1 MEVWSDSRV
10 KQGTKQ
16 RIVGTIVIASL
27 ALIFLPIIFDGQGSH
42 QTQTASRIP
51 EQPVVPILPEPQQS
65 RPVII
70 SDADLVVTETK
81 PEPERVTKTIEESA
95 SDLIE
100 VSASES
106 GFTRDIPTLNPAGL
120 PNGWSIRLG
129 SFSEASNATNLMQR
143 LQTAG
148 YKAYIRD
155 IDSEQV
161 ELTGVFVGPWLER
174 ALVNDY
180 IDQLRDEFQLEGMV
194 VRYQLKQP

>member
-1 MEVWSDSRV
+1 M

-16 RIVGTIVIASL
+16 RVVGTIVIVSL

-42 QTQTASRIP
+42 QTQIASRIP

-70 SDADLVVTETK
+70 SDADLVAIETK
-81 PEPERVTKTIEESA
+81 PESELVTKNIEESI
-95 SDLIE
+95 SDPIE

-106 GFTRDIPTLNPAGL
+106 AFTRDIPTLNPAGL

-129 SFSEASNATNLMQR
+129 SFSEASNASDLMQR

-155 IDSEQV
+155 IDSEQA

-174 ALVNDY
+174 PLVNDY

>member
-1 MEVWSDSRV
+1 M

-70 SDADLVVTETK
+70 SDVDLVVTETK

-106 GFTRDIPTLNPAGL
+106 NFTRDIPTLNSAGL

-129 SFSEASNATNLMQR
+129 SFSEASNASDLMQR

>member
-1 MEVWSDSRV
+1 M

-27 ALIFLPIIFDGQGSH
+27 ALIFLPIMFDGQGSH
-42 QTQTASRIP
+42 QTQPASRIP

-70 SDADLVVTETK
+70 SDVDLVVTETK

-106 GFTRDIPTLNPAGL
+106 GFTRDIPILNSAGL

>member
-1 MEVWSDSRV
+1 M

-16 RIVGTIVIASL
+16 RIVGTIVIVSL

-70 SDADLVVTETK
+70 SDADLVAIETK
-81 PEPERVTKTIEESA
+81 PESELVTKTIEESI
-95 SDLIE
+95 SDPIE

-106 GFTRDIPTLNPAGL
+106 AFTRDIPTLNPAGL

-129 SFSEASNATNLMQR
+129 SFSEASNASDLMQR

-155 IDSEQV
+155 IDSEQA

-180 IDQLRDEFQLEGMV
+180 IDQLWDEFQLEGMV

>member
-1 MEVWSDSRV
+1 M

-16 RIVGTIVIASL
+16 RVVGTIVIASL

-81 PEPERVTKTIEESA
+81 PEPERVTKTIEESV

-106 GFTRDIPTLNPAGL
+106 GFTRDIPTLNSAGL

-148 YKAYIRD
+148 YKAYIRG

>member
-1 MEVWSDSRV
+1 M

-81 PEPERVTKTIEESA
+81 PEPERVTKTIEESV

-106 GFTRDIPTLNPAGL
+106 GFTRDIPTLNSAGL

>member
-1 MEVWSDSRV
+1 M

-16 RIVGTIVIASL
+16 RIAGTIVIASL

-70 SDADLVVTETK
+70 SNADLVVTETK

-106 GFTRDIPTLNPAGL
+106 GFTRDIPILNSAGL

-155 IDSEQV
+155 IDSEQA

>member
-1 MEVWSDSRV
+1 M

-106 GFTRDIPTLNPAGL
+106 GFTRDIPTLNSAGL

-174 ALVNDY
+174 TLVNDY

>member
-1 MEVWSDSRV
+1 M

-16 RIVGTIVIASL
+16 RVVGTIVIASL
-27 ALIFLPIIFDGQGSH
+27 ALIFLPIIFDGQGGH
-42 QTQTASRIP
+42 QIQTASRIP

-70 SDADLVVTETK
+70 SDADLVAIETK
-81 PEPERVTKTIEESA
+81 PEPKLVTKTIEESA
-95 SDLIE
+95 SDVIE
-100 VSASES
+100 ASASES
-106 GFTRDIPTLNPAGL
+106 GFTRDIPTLNPEGL

-148 YKAYIRD
+148 YKAYTRD
-155 IDSEQV
+155 IDSEQA

-174 ALVNDY
+174 ASVNDY

>member
-1 MEVWSDSRV
+1 M
-10 KQGTKQ
+10 
-16 RIVGTIVIASL
+16 
-27 ALIFLPIIFDGQGSH
+27 
-42 QTQTASRIP
+42 
-51 EQPVVPILPEPQQS
+51 
-65 RPVII
+65 
-70 SDADLVVTETK
+70 
-81 PEPERVTKTIEESA
+81 
-95 SDLIE
+95 
-100 VSASES
+100 SASES
-106 GFTRDIPTLNPAGL
+106 GFTRDIPTLNSAGL

-161 ELTGVFVGPWLER
+161 KLTGVFVGPWLER

>member
-1 MEVWSDSRV
+1 M

-16 RIVGTIVIASL
+16 RVVGTIVIVSL

-42 QTQTASRIP
+42 QTQIASRIP

-70 SDADLVVTETK
+70 SDADLVAIETK
-81 PEPERVTKTIEESA
+81 PESELVTKTIEESI
-95 SDLIE
+95 SDPIE

-106 GFTRDIPTLNPAGL
+106 AFTRDIPTLNPAGL

-129 SFSEASNATNLMQR
+129 SFSEASNASDLMQR

-155 IDSEQV
+155 IDSEQA

>member
-1 MEVWSDSRV
+1 M

-16 RIVGTIVIASL
+16 RVVGTIVIVSL

-42 QTQTASRIP
+42 QTQIASRIP

-70 SDADLVVTETK
+70 SDADLVAIETK
-81 PEPERVTKTIEESA
+81 PESELVTKTIEESI
-95 SDLIE
+95 SDPIE

-106 GFTRDIPTLNPAGL
+106 AFTRDIPTLNPAGL

-129 SFSEASNATNLMQR
+129 SFSEASNASDLMQR

-155 IDSEQV
+155 IDSEQA

-180 IDQLRDEFQLEGMV
+180 IDQLWDEFQLEGMV

>member
-1 MEVWSDSRV
+1 V

-16 RIVGTIVIASL
+16 RVVGTIVIVSL

-42 QTQTASRIP
+42 QTQIASRIP

-70 SDADLVVTETK
+70 SDADLVAIETK
-81 PEPERVTKTIEESA
+81 PESELVTKTIEESI
-95 SDLIE
+95 SDPIE

-106 GFTRDIPTLNPAGL
+106 AFTRDIPTLNPAGL

-129 SFSEASNATNLMQR
+129 SFSEASNASDLMQR

-155 IDSEQV
+155 IDSEQA

>member
-1 MEVWSDSRV
+1 M

-42 QTQTASRIP
+42 QTQTTSRIP

-70 SDADLVVTETK
+70 SDADLVAIETK
-81 PEPERVTKTIEESA
+81 PEPEPVTKTIEESA
-95 SDLIE
+95 SDVIE

>member
-1 MEVWSDSRV
+1 V

-16 RIVGTIVIASL
+16 RVVGTIVIASL
-27 ALIFLPIIFDGQGSH
+27 ALIFLPIIFDGQGDH
-42 QTQTASRIP
+42 QIQTASRIP

-70 SDADLVVTETK
+70 SDADLVAIETK
-81 PEPERVTKTIEESA
+81 PEPELVTKTIEESA
-95 SDLIE
+95 SDVIE
-100 VSASES
+100 ASASES

-143 LQTAG
+143 LQKAG
-148 YKAYIRD
+148 YKAYTRD
-155 IDSEQV
+155 IDSEQA

-174 ALVNDY
+174 ASVNDY

>member
-1 MEVWSDSRV
+1 M

-16 RIVGTIVIASL
+16 RIVGTIVIVSL

-51 EQPVVPILPEPQQS
+51 EQPVVPILPEPEQS

-70 SDADLVVTETK
+70 SDADLVAIETK
-81 PEPERVTKTIEESA
+81 PESELVTKTIEESA

-106 GFTRDIPTLNPAGL
+106 GFTRDIPTLNSAGL

>member
-1 MEVWSDSRV
+1 M

-16 RIVGTIVIASL
+16 RVVGTIVISSL

-70 SDADLVVTETK
+70 SDVDLVVTETK
-81 PEPERVTKTIEESA
+81 PEPERVTKTIEESV

>member
-1 MEVWSDSRV
+1 M

-70 SDADLVVTETK
+70 SDVDLVVTETK

-106 GFTRDIPTLNPAGL
+106 GFTRDIPILNSAGL

>member
-1 MEVWSDSRV
+1 M

-42 QTQTASRIP
+42 QTQIASRIP
-51 EQPVVPILPEPQQS
+51 EQPVVPILPEPEQS

-70 SDADLVVTETK
+70 FDTDLVAIETK
-81 PEPERVTKTIEESA
+81 PESELVTKNIEESI
-95 SDLIE
+95 SDPIE

-106 GFTRDIPTLNPAGL
+106 AFTRDIPTLNPAGL

-129 SFSEASNATNLMQR
+129 SFSEASNASDLMQR

-155 IDSEQV
+155 IDSEQA

>member
-1 MEVWSDSRV
+1 M

-16 RIVGTIVIASL
+16 RIVGTIVIVSL

-70 SDADLVVTETK
+70 FDADLVAIETK
-81 PEPERVTKTIEESA
+81 PESELVTKNIEDSI
-95 SDLIE
+95 SDPIE

-106 GFTRDIPTLNPAGL
+106 AFTRDIPTLNPAGL

-129 SFSEASNATNLMQR
+129 SFSEASNASDLMQR

-155 IDSEQV
+155 IDSEQA

-174 ALVNDY
+174 TLVNDY
-180 IDQLRDEFQLEGMV
+180 IDQLQDEFQLEGMV

>member
-1 MEVWSDSRV
+1 V

-16 RIVGTIVIASL
+16 RVVGTIVIVSL

-70 SDADLVVTETK
+70 SDADLVAIETK
-81 PEPERVTKTIEESA
+81 PESELVTKTIEESI
-95 SDLIE
+95 SDPIE

-106 GFTRDIPTLNPAGL
+106 AFTRDIPTLNPAGL

-129 SFSEASNATNLMQR
+129 SFSEASNASDLMQR

-155 IDSEQV
+155 IDSEQA

-180 IDQLRDEFQLEGMV
+180 IDQLWDEFQLEGMV

>member
-1 MEVWSDSRV
+1 V

-16 RIVGTIVIASL
+16 RVVGTIVIVSL

-70 SDADLVVTETK
+70 SDADLVAIETK
-81 PEPERVTKTIEESA
+81 PESELVTKNIEESI
-95 SDLIE
+95 SDPIE

-106 GFTRDIPTLNPAGL
+106 AFTRDIPTLNPAGL

-129 SFSEASNATNLMQR
+129 SFSEASNASDLMQR

-155 IDSEQV
+155 IDSEQA

>member
-1 MEVWSDSRV
+1 M

-16 RIVGTIVIASL
+16 RVVGTIVIASL

-70 SDADLVVTETK
+70 SDVDLVVTETK

-100 VSASES
+100 VSASEP
-106 GFTRDIPTLNPAGL
+106 GFTRDIPTLNSAGL

-174 ALVNDY
+174 TLVNDY

>member
-1 MEVWSDSRV
+1 M

-70 SDADLVVTETK
+70 SDVDLVVTETK

-106 GFTRDIPTLNPAGL
+106 NFTLDIPTLNSAGL

>member
-1 MEVWSDSRV
+1 M

-81 PEPERVTKTIEESA
+81 TEPERVTKTIEESA

>member
-1 MEVWSDSRV
+1 V

-16 RIVGTIVIASL
+16 RVVGTIVIVSL

-70 SDADLVVTETK
+70 SDADLVAIETK
-81 PEPERVTKTIEESA
+81 PESELVTKAIEESI
-95 SDLIE
+95 SDPIE

-106 GFTRDIPTLNPAGL
+106 AFTRDIPTLNPAGL

-129 SFSEASNATNLMQR
+129 SFSEASNASDLMQR

-155 IDSEQV
+155 IDSEQA

-180 IDQLRDEFQLEGMV
+180 IDQLWDEFQLEGMV

>member
-1 MEVWSDSRV
+1 V

>member
-1 MEVWSDSRV
+1 M

-16 RIVGTIVIASL
+16 RVVGTIVIVSL

-42 QTQTASRIP
+42 QPLTASRIP

-70 SDADLVVTETK
+70 SDADLVAIETK
-81 PEPERVTKTIEESA
+81 PESELVTKTIEESI
-95 SDLIE
+95 SDPIE

-106 GFTRDIPTLNPAGL
+106 AFTRDIPTLNPAGL

-129 SFSEASNATNLMQR
+129 SFSEASNASDLMQR

-155 IDSEQV
+155 IDSEQA

>member
-1 MEVWSDSRV
+1 M

-70 SDADLVVTETK
+70 SDVDLVVTETK

-120 PNGWSIRLG
+120 PDGWSIRLG

>member
-1 MEVWSDSRV
+1 M

-106 GFTRDIPTLNPAGL
+106 GFTRDIPTLNSAGL

-148 YKAYIRD
+148 YKAYIRG

>member
-1 MEVWSDSRV
+1 V

-16 RIVGTIVIASL
+16 RIAGTIVIASL

-81 PEPERVTKTIEESA
+81 TEPERVTKTIEESA

-106 GFTRDIPTLNPAGL
+106 NFTLDIPTLNSAGL

-180 IDQLRDEFQLEGMV
+180 IDQLRDEFPLEGMV

>member
-1 MEVWSDSRV
+1 M

-16 RIVGTIVIASL
+16 RVVGTIVIVSL

-70 SDADLVVTETK
+70 SDADLVAIETK
-81 PEPERVTKTIEESA
+81 PESELVTKAIEESI
-95 SDLIE
+95 SDPIE

-106 GFTRDIPTLNPAGL
+106 AFTRDIPTLNPAGL

-129 SFSEASNATNLMQR
+129 SFSEASNASDLMQR

-155 IDSEQV
+155 IDSEQA

>member
-1 MEVWSDSRV
+1 M
-10 KQGTKQ
+10 
-16 RIVGTIVIASL
+16 
-27 ALIFLPIIFDGQGSH
+27 
-42 QTQTASRIP
+42 
-51 EQPVVPILPEPQQS
+51 
-65 RPVII
+65 
-70 SDADLVVTETK
+70 
-81 PEPERVTKTIEESA
+81 
-95 SDLIE
+95 
-100 VSASES
+100 SASES
-106 GFTRDIPTLNPAGL
+106 GFTRDIPNLNSAGL

>member
-1 MEVWSDSRV
+1 V

-16 RIVGTIVIASL
+16 RVVGTIVIVSL

-42 QTQTASRIP
+42 QTQIASRIP

-70 SDADLVVTETK
+70 SDADLVAIETK
-81 PEPERVTKTIEESA
+81 PESELVTKNIEESI
-95 SDLIE
+95 SDPIE

-106 GFTRDIPTLNPAGL
+106 AFTRDIPTLNPAGL

-129 SFSEASNATNLMQR
+129 SFSEASNASDLMQR

-155 IDSEQV
+155 IDSEQA

-180 IDQLRDEFQLEGMV
+180 IDQLWDEFQLEGMV

>member
-1 MEVWSDSRV
+1 M

-70 SDADLVVTETK
+70 SDVDLVVTETK

-106 GFTRDIPTLNPAGL
+106 GFTRDIPTLNSAGL

>member
-1 MEVWSDSRV
+1 M

-16 RIVGTIVIASL
+16 RVVGTIVIVSL

-70 SDADLVVTETK
+70 SEADLVAIETK
-81 PEPERVTKTIEESA
+81 PESELVTKAIEESI
-95 SDLIE
+95 SDPIE

-106 GFTRDIPTLNPAGL
+106 AFTRDIPTLNPAGL

-129 SFSEASNATNLMQR
+129 SFSEASNASDLMQR

-155 IDSEQV
+155 IDSEQA

>member
-1 MEVWSDSRV
+1 M

-16 RIVGTIVIASL
+16 RIAGTIVIVSL

-51 EQPVVPILPEPQQS
+51 EQPVVSILPEPQQS

-70 SDADLVVTETK
+70 SDVDLVVTETK

-106 GFTRDIPTLNPAGL
+106 GFTRDIPILNSAGL

>member
-1 MEVWSDSRV
+1 M

-16 RIVGTIVIASL
+16 RIVGTIVIVSL

-70 SDADLVVTETK
+70 SDADLVAIEIK
-81 PEPERVTKTIEESA
+81 PEPEPVTKTIEESA
-95 SDLIE
+95 SDVIE

-106 GFTRDIPTLNPAGL
+106 GFTRDIPTLNLAGL

-129 SFSEASNATNLMQR
+129 SFSEASNATNLLQR

-148 YKAYIRD
+148 YKAYTRD
-155 IDSEQV
+155 IDSEQA

-174 ALVNDY
+174 ALVSDY

>member
-1 MEVWSDSRV
+1 M

-106 GFTRDIPTLNPAGL
+106 GFTRDIPILNSAGL

-174 ALVNDY
+174 TLVNDY